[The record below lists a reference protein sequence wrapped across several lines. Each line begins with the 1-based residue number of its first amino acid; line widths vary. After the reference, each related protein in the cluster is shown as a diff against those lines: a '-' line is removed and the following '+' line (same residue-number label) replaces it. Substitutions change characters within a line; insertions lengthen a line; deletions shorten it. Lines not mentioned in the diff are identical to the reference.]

1 MLILNS
7 DMLSVYNEL
16 IFPRV
21 CLVDFWDPDPTDFC
35 RGKEGRGS
43 LQLSTGARLLLL
55 CRLSIHYIALNNGTA
70 LDLFTR
76 KEEEVERLN
85 VCGMNH

>member
-21 CLVDFWDPDPTDFC
+21 SLVDFWDPDPTDFC

-55 CRLSIHYIALNNGTA
+55 CRLSIHQPSTMELLLTCLRGEK
-70 LDLFTR
+70 R
-76 KEEEVERLN
+76 KWKD
-85 VCGMNH
+85 